1 VRIHRLGPGD
11 ETVVAELATQ
21 GAPARAAELLGDPRT
36 LFVVAFE
43 DERPVGF
50 VLAYELIRRH
60 GDPSKLFVYEVDVAG
75 AYRRRG
81 IAAALMRELARL
93 ARDRGIRAGWVLTD
107 RSNEAAMALYGSAG
121 GVRPHEETMW
131 EFEYGDA

>member
-11 ETVVAELATQ
+11 ERVVAELATQ
-21 GAPARAAELLGDPRT
+21 GAPARAAELLADPRT
-36 LFVVAFE
+36 LFLVAFE

-60 GDPSKLFVYEVDVAG
+60 GDPSKLFVYEVDVAE

-81 IAAALMRELARL
+81 IASALMQELARL
-93 ARDRGIRAGWVLTD
+93 AQERGIRMGWVLTD
-107 RSNEAAMALYGSAG
+107 RSNEAAMALYGTVG

-131 EFEYGDA
+131 EFEYGDG